1 MTDFVFRDDVPLP
14 NPRSKNQYP
23 DWSKMKVGQSVLFKG
38 TYNNVKSAARYA
50 GKRHNMK
57 FAVRNFKKD
66 GTVGVWRIA

>member
-1 MTDFVFRDDVPLP
+1 
-14 NPRSKNQYP
+14 
-23 DWSKMKVGQSVLFKG
+23 MKVGQSVLFKG